1 MMGEMQGKR
10 EADLYNLYCDC
21 YLLYLWIGRVKN
33 AKKTARHRRSC
44 GQFISISTIS
54 AAIAAEAR
62 VASTLS
68 TVAVF
73 CPQSLRKIA

>member
-1 MMGEMQGKR
+1 MIGEMRGKR
-10 EADLYNLYCDC
+10 EVDLYNLYCDC
-21 YLLYLWIGRVKN
+21 YLLYLWVGRVKN
-33 AKKTARHRRSC
+33 TKKTARYRRSR

-54 AAIAAEAR
+54 TAIAAEAR

-73 CPQSLRKIA
+73 CPHSLRKIA

>member
-1 MMGEMQGKR
+1 MIGEMRGKR
-10 EADLYNLYCDC
+10 EANLYDLYYDC
-21 YLLYLWIGRVKN
+21 YLLYLWIGRVKYT
-33 AKKTARHRRSC
+33 KKTARYRRSC

-73 CPQSLRKIA
+73 CPHSL

>member
-1 MMGEMQGKR
+1 MIGEMRGKR
-10 EADLYNLYCDC
+10 EVDLYNLYCDC
-21 YLLYLWIGRVKN
+21 YLLYLWVGRVKN
-33 AKKTARHRRSC
+33 TKKTARYRRSR

-68 TVAVF
+68 TVAVL
-73 CPQSLRKIA
+73 CPHSLRKIA

>member
-1 MMGEMQGKR
+1 MMGEMRGKR
-10 EADLYNLYCDC
+10 EVDLYNLYCDC
-21 YLLYLWIGRVKN
+21 HLLYLWIGRGKN
-33 AKKTARHRRSC
+33 TKKTARYRRSC

-73 CPQSLRKIA
+73 CPHSL